1 MKTIVIRNVPWL
13 PFHWDGLACKPF
25 ILLRKRA
32 SDSSS
37 LLAHEMIHIRQQE
50 RHGLLKY
57 LYKYFTNE
65 TFRLEMEFE
74 AYFLG
79 SGMGTVEAREYA
91 GRYTSLLWWE

>member
-1 MKTIVIRNVPWL
+1 MKPIIIRNFLWL

-25 ILLRKRA
+25 IFLRKRA

-37 LLAHEMIHIRQQE
+37 LLAHEMVHIRQQE

-65 TFRLEMEFE
+65 TFRLKMEFE
-74 AYFLG
+74 AYYMG
-79 SGMGTVEAREYA
+79 SGMDSPEAREYA
-91 GRYTSLLWWE
+91 SRYTSLLWWE

>member
-1 MKTIVIRNVPWL
+1 MKTIVIRNFLWL
-13 PFHWDGLACKPF
+13 PFGWDGLACKPF

-32 SDSSS
+32 SDSTD
-37 LLAHEMIHIRQQE
+37 LLAHEMVHIRQQE
-50 RHGLLKY
+50 RHGLLRY